1 MLRAGQLNLHYSV
14 LMALVGLACAACNAL
29 PFYFLANHLGLEP
42 LPDIHWVRYLIVA
55 ASFLAFTNFRQLI
68 TARNIWWLLGR
79 GIARWIW
86 VLLTALLGLIYI
98 VHDNAVSPDT
108 GRLITAWIAVAL
120 PLQLLCLFVGRR
132 VIYRINNS
140 AVNRRKVAFF
150 GMGPQAR
157 TLYLRLQRS
166 PILGLEVEG
175 YYAAV
180 PMPAGTRDTAC
191 MPTYLG
197 PQENAWP
204 RIKANEFDMVFIQP
218 YGYYGQELGPRLF
231 DRLHDSTASIY
242 MVPETRWA
250 EEVTLSSI
258 EIAGIPLLSI
268 HDTPIFGV
276 AKLLKRLMDLL
287 LGGLALVLLSPVM
300 LIIAAAVRID
310 SPGPI
315 LFRQTRYGERG
326 QSIHV
331 YKFRS
336 MYVDDYGGPLRQV
349 SRSDPRVTRV
359 GKLLRR
365 TSLDELPQLLNV
377 LTGSMSLV
385 GPRPHAVAHNEL
397 YRQQIN
403 GYMLRHSIKPG
414 ITGWAQVN
422 GLRGETDTLEKMQ
435 RRLEYDR
442 YYITHWSLS
451 LDIRILFL
459 TVWTVVRGDNA
470 Y

>member
-14 LMALVGLACAACNAL
+14 LMVLIGLACAACNAL
-29 PFYFLANHLGLEP
+29 PFYFLASHLGLEP
-42 LPDIHWVRYLIVA
+42 LSDIHWVRYLIVA
-55 ASFLAFTNFRQLI
+55 ASFLAFANFRQLV

-98 VHDNAVSPDT
+98 VHDTVISPDT
-108 GRLITAWIAVAL
+108 GRLVTAWIAIAL
-120 PLQLLCLFVGRR
+120 PLQLLCLIAGRGVIHR
-132 VIYRINNS
+132 VNNT
-140 AVNRRKVAFF
+140 AVNRRKVVFF

-166 PILGLEVEG
+166 PILGIEVVG
-175 YYAAV
+175 YYAAA
-180 PMPAGTRDTAC
+180 PMPADANGTTC

-218 YGYYGQELGPRLF
+218 YGYYGQELGPRVF

-250 EEVTLSSI
+250 EDVTLSSI
-258 EIAGIPLLSI
+258 EIAGIPLLAI
-268 HDTPIFGV
+268 HDTPIIGV
-276 AKLLKRLMDLL
+276 ARFFKRLMDLL

-300 LIIAAAVRID
+300 LITAFAVRLD

-315 LFRQTRYGERG
+315 LFRQIRYGERG

-336 MYVDDYGGPLRQV
+336 MYVDDDGPLRQV

-359 GKLLRR
+359 GKFLRR

-377 LTGSMSLV
+377 LAGSMSLV

-422 GLRGETDTLEKMQ
+422 GLRGETDTLDKMQ

-451 LDIRILFL
+451 LDVRILFI
-459 TVWTVVRGDNA
+459 TVWTVIRGNNA

>member
-14 LMALVGLACAACNAL
+14 LMVLIGLACAACNAL
-29 PFYFLANHLGLEP
+29 PFYFLASHLGLEP
-42 LPDIHWVRYLIVA
+42 LSDIHWVRYLIVA
-55 ASFLAFTNFRQLI
+55 ASFLAFANFRQLV

-98 VHDNAVSPDT
+98 VHDTVISPDT
-108 GRLITAWIAVAL
+108 GRLITAWIAIAL
-120 PLQLLCLFVGRR
+120 PLQLLCLIAGRGVIHR
-132 VIYRINNS
+132 VNNT
-140 AVNRRKVAFF
+140 AVNRRKVVFF

-166 PILGLEVEG
+166 PILGIEVVG
-175 YYAAV
+175 YYAAA
-180 PMPAGTRDTAC
+180 PMPADANGTTC

-218 YGYYGQELGPRLF
+218 YGYYGQELGPRVF

-250 EEVTLSSI
+250 EDVTLSSI
-258 EIAGIPLLSI
+258 EIAGIPLLAI
-268 HDTPIFGV
+268 HDTPIIGV
-276 AKLLKRLMDLL
+276 ARFFKRLMDLL

-300 LIIAAAVRID
+300 LITAFAVRLD

-315 LFRQTRYGERG
+315 LFRQIRYGERG

-336 MYVDDYGGPLRQV
+336 MYVDDDGPLRQV

-359 GKLLRR
+359 GKFLRR

-377 LTGSMSLV
+377 LAGSMSLV

-422 GLRGETDTLEKMQ
+422 GLRGETDTLDKMQ

-451 LDIRILFL
+451 LDVRILFI
-459 TVWTVVRGDNA
+459 TVWTVIRGNNA

>member
-14 LMALVGLACAACNAL
+14 LMVLIGLACAACNAL
-29 PFYFLANHLGLEP
+29 PFYFLAKHLGLES
-42 LPDIHWVRYLIVA
+42 LSDIRWVRYLIIA
-55 ASFLAFTNFRQLI
+55 ASFLAFANFRQLI

-79 GIARWIW
+79 GFARWIW
-86 VLLTALLGLIYI
+86 VLLTSLLGMIYI
-98 VHDNAVSPDT
+98 VHDSAVSPDT
-108 GRLITAWIAVAL
+108 GRLVTAWMAIAL
-120 PLQLLCLFVGRR
+120 PLQLLCLIAGRA
-132 VIYRINNS
+132 VIYRVNNT
-140 AVNRRKVAFF
+140 AVNRRKVVFF

-166 PILGLEVEG
+166 PILGIEVVG
-175 YYAAV
+175 YYAAA
-180 PMPAGTRDTAC
+180 PMPTDAKGTTC

-218 YGYYGQELGPRLF
+218 YGYYGQELGPRVF
-231 DRLHDSTASIY
+231 DRLYDSTASIY

-250 EEVTLSSI
+250 ENVTLSSI

-268 HDTPIFGV
+268 HDTPIIGV
-276 AKLLKRLMDLL
+276 AKLLKRLMDLV
-287 LGGLALVLLSPVM
+287 LGGLALVLLSPIM
-300 LIIAAAVRID
+300 LLTAIAVRLD

-315 LFRQTRYGERG
+315 FFRQIRYGERG

-336 MYVDDYGGPLRQV
+336 MYIDDGGPLRQV
-349 SRSDPRVTRV
+349 SRIDPRVTRV
-359 GKLLRR
+359 GKFLRR

-377 LTGSMSLV
+377 LAGSMSLV
-385 GPRPHAVAHNEL
+385 GPRPHAVVHNEL

-422 GLRGETDTLEKMQ
+422 GLRGETDTLDKME

-459 TVWTVVRGDNA
+459 TVWTVIHGDNA

>member
-14 LMALVGLACAACNAL
+14 LMVLIGLACAACNAL
-29 PFYFLANHLGLEP
+29 PFYFLASHLGLEP
-42 LPDIHWVRYLIVA
+42 LSDIHWVRYLIVA
-55 ASFLAFTNFRQLI
+55 ASFLAFANFRQLV

-98 VHDNAVSPDT
+98 VHDTMISPDT
-108 GRLITAWIAVAL
+108 GRLITAWIAIAL
-120 PLQLLCLFVGRR
+120 PLQLLCLIAGRGVIHR
-132 VIYRINNS
+132 VNNT
-140 AVNRRKVAFF
+140 AVNRRKVVFF

-166 PILGLEVEG
+166 PILGIEVVG
-175 YYAAV
+175 YYAAA
-180 PMPAGTRDTAC
+180 PMPADANGTTC

-218 YGYYGQELGPRLF
+218 YGYYGQELGPRVF

-250 EEVTLSSI
+250 EDVTLSSI
-258 EIAGIPLLSI
+258 EIAGIPLLAI
-268 HDTPIFGV
+268 HDTPIIGV
-276 AKLLKRLMDLL
+276 ARFFKRLMDLL

-300 LIIAAAVRID
+300 LITAFAVRLD

-315 LFRQTRYGERG
+315 LFRQIRYGERG

-336 MYVDDYGGPLRQV
+336 MYVDDDGPLRQV

-359 GKLLRR
+359 GKFLRR

-377 LTGSMSLV
+377 LAGSMSLV

-422 GLRGETDTLEKMQ
+422 GLRGETDTLDKMQ

-451 LDIRILFL
+451 LDVRILFI
-459 TVWTVVRGDNA
+459 TVWTVIRGNNA

>member
-14 LMALVGLACAACNAL
+14 LMVLMGLACAACNAL
-29 PFYFLANHLGLEP
+29 PFYLLANHLGLEP
-42 LPDIHWVRYLIVA
+42 LSDIHWVRYLIIA
-55 ASFLAFTNFRQLI
+55 AAFLAFANFRQLI
-68 TARNIWWLLGR
+68 TARNTWWLLGR

-86 VLLTALLGLIYI
+86 VLVTALLGLVYI
-98 VHDNAVSPDT
+98 VHDTTASPAT
-108 GRLITAWIAVAL
+108 GRLITAWTAIAL
-120 PLQLLCLFVGRR
+120 PLQLLCLIVGRR
-132 VIYRINNS
+132 VIYRINNT
-140 AVNRRKVAFF
+140 AVNRRKVVFF

-166 PILGLEVEG
+166 PILGIEVVG
-175 YYAAV
+175 YYAAT
-180 PMPAGTRDTAC
+180 PMPADAKGAC

-197 PQENAWP
+197 PQEDAWP

-218 YGYYGQELGPRLF
+218 YGYYGEELGTRVF
-231 DRLHDSTASIY
+231 DRLYDSTTSIY

-250 EEVTLSSI
+250 GDVTLSSI

-268 HDTPIFGV
+268 HDTPIIGV

-287 LGGLALVLLSPVM
+287 LGGLAFVLLSPVM
-300 LIIAAAVRID
+300 LVTAVAVRLD

-315 LFRQTRYGERG
+315 LFRQIRYGERG

-336 MYVDDYGGPLRQV
+336 MYVDDGGPLRQV

-359 GKLLRR
+359 GKFLRR
-365 TSLDELPQLLNV
+365 TSLDELPQLINV
-377 LTGSMSLV
+377 LAGSMSLV
-385 GPRPHAVAHNEL
+385 GPRPHAVVHNEL
-397 YRQQIN
+397 YRHQIN

-422 GLRGETDTLEKMQ
+422 GLRGETDTLDKME

-459 TVWTVVRGDNA
+459 TVWTVIRGSNA

>member
-14 LMALVGLACAACNAL
+14 LMVLVGLACAVCNAL
-29 PFYFLANHLGLEP
+29 PFYFLANYLGLEP
-42 LPDIHWVRYLIVA
+42 LPDIHWVRYLVVG
-55 ASFLAFTNFRQLI
+55 ASFLAFANFRQLI

-86 VLLTALLGLIYI
+86 VLLTTLLGMIYI
-98 VHDNAVSPDT
+98 VHDSVISPDT
-108 GRLITAWIAVAL
+108 GRLIMEWTAIAL
-120 PLQLLCLFVGRR
+120 PLQLLCLIVGRGI
-132 VIYRINNS
+132 IYRINNTS
-140 AVNRRKVAFF
+140 VNRRKVVFF

-166 PILGLEVEG
+166 PILGIEVAG
-175 YYAAV
+175 YYAAA
-180 PMPAGTRDTAC
+180 PMPPAGKDTAS

-218 YGYYGQELGPRLF
+218 YGYYGQELGPRVF
-231 DRLHDSTASIY
+231 DRLYDSTASIY

-250 EEVTLSSI
+250 EDVTLSSI

-268 HDTPIFGV
+268 HDTPIIGV
-276 AKLLKRLMDLL
+276 AKLLKRVMDLV
-287 LGGLALVLLSPVM
+287 LGGLALLLLSPVM
-300 LIIAAAVRID
+300 LITAAAVRFD

-315 LFRQTRYGERG
+315 LFRQIRYGERG
-326 QSIHV
+326 QPIHV

-336 MYVDDYGGPLRQV
+336 MYVDDGGPLRQV

-359 GKLLRR
+359 GKFLRR

-377 LTGSMSLV
+377 LAGSMSLV

-422 GLRGETDTLEKMQ
+422 GLRGETDTLDKMQ

-451 LDIRILFL
+451 LDVRILFL
-459 TVWTVVRGDNA
+459 TVWTVVHGDNA

>member
-14 LMALVGLACAACNAL
+14 LMVLIGLACAACNAL
-29 PFYFLANHLGLEP
+29 PFYFLASHLGLEP
-42 LPDIHWVRYLIVA
+42 LSDIHWVRYLIIA
-55 ASFLAFTNFRQLI
+55 ASFLAFANFRQLI
-68 TARNIWWLLGR
+68 TARNVWWLLGR

-86 VLLTALLGLIYI
+86 VLLTALLSLIYI
-98 VHDNAVSPDT
+98 VHDSVVSPDT
-108 GRLITAWIAVAL
+108 GRLITAWIAIAL
-120 PLQLLCLFVGRR
+120 PLQLLCLIVGRG
-132 VIYRINNS
+132 VIYRVNNT
-140 AVNRRKVAFF
+140 AVNRRKVVFF

-166 PILGLEVEG
+166 PILGIEVVG
-175 YYAAV
+175 YYAAT
-180 PMPAGTRDTAC
+180 PMPADAKGTAC

-218 YGYYGQELGPRLF
+218 YGYYGQELGPRVF
-231 DRLHDSTASIY
+231 DRLYDSTASIY

-250 EEVTLSSI
+250 EDVTLSSI

-268 HDTPIFGV
+268 HDTPIIGV
-276 AKLLKRLMDLL
+276 AKLLKRLMDLV
-287 LGGLALVLLSPVM
+287 LGGLALLLLSPVM
-300 LIIAAAVRID
+300 LITAAAVRLD
-310 SPGPI
+310 SRGPI

-336 MYVDDYGGPLRQV
+336 MYVDDGGPLRQV

-359 GKLLRR
+359 GKFLRR

-377 LTGSMSLV
+377 LAGSMSLV

-422 GLRGETDTLEKMQ
+422 GLRGETDTLDKMQ

-442 YYITHWSLS
+442 YYITHWSLT

>member
-14 LMALVGLACAACNAL
+14 LMVLLGLACAACNAL
-29 PFYFLANHLGLEP
+29 PFYFLASHLGLEP
-42 LPDIHWVRYLIVA
+42 LSDIHWVRYLIVA
-55 ASFLAFTNFRQLI
+55 ASFLAFANFRQLV

-98 VHDNAVSPDT
+98 VHDTVISPDT
-108 GRLITAWIAVAL
+108 GRLITAWIAIAL
-120 PLQLLCLFVGRR
+120 PLQLLCLIAGRGVIHR
-132 VIYRINNS
+132 VNNT
-140 AVNRRKVAFF
+140 AVNRRKVVFF

-166 PILGLEVEG
+166 PILGIEVVG
-175 YYAAV
+175 YYAAA
-180 PMPAGTRDTAC
+180 PMPADANGTTC

-218 YGYYGQELGPRLF
+218 YGYYGQELGPRVF

-250 EEVTLSSI
+250 EDVTLSSI
-258 EIAGIPLLSI
+258 EIAGIPLLAI
-268 HDTPIFGV
+268 HDTPIIGV
-276 AKLLKRLMDLL
+276 ARFFKRLMDLL

-300 LIIAAAVRID
+300 LITAFAVRLD

-315 LFRQTRYGERG
+315 LFRQIRYGERG

-336 MYVDDYGGPLRQV
+336 MYVDDDGPLRQV

-359 GKLLRR
+359 GKFLRR

-377 LTGSMSLV
+377 LAGSMSLV

-422 GLRGETDTLEKMQ
+422 GLRGETDTLDKMQ

-451 LDIRILFL
+451 LDVRILFI
-459 TVWTVVRGDNA
+459 TVWTVIRGNNA

>member
-14 LMALVGLACAACNAL
+14 MMVLIGLACAVCNAL
-29 PFYFLANHLGLEP
+29 PFYFLASHLGLEP
-42 LPDIHWVRYLIVA
+42 LPDIHWVRYLIIA
-55 ASFLAFTNFRQLI
+55 SSFLAFANFRQLI

-79 GIARWIW
+79 GIVRWIW
-86 VLLTALLGLIYI
+86 VLLTTLLGMIYI
-98 VHDNAVSPDT
+98 VHDIAVSPDT
-108 GRLITAWIAVAL
+108 GRLVTGWIAVAL
-120 PLQLLCLFVGRR
+120 PLQLLCLIVGRA
-132 VIYRINNS
+132 VIYRVNNT
-140 AVNRRKVAFF
+140 AVNRRKVVFF

-166 PILGLEVEG
+166 PILGIEVMG
-175 YYAAV
+175 YYAAKPV
-180 PMPAGTRDTAC
+180 SDDKDSAPP
-191 MPTYLG
+191 YLG
-197 PQENAWP
+197 THEHAWP
-204 RIKANEFDMVFIQP
+204 RIKASEFDIVFIQP
-218 YGYYGQELGPRLF
+218 YDYYDQELSTRIFGQLY
-231 DRLHDSTASIY
+231 DSTATIY

-250 EEVTLSSI
+250 EDAIVSGT

-268 HDTPIFGV
+268 HDTPIIGV
-276 AKLLKRLMDLL
+276 ARFLKRLMDLV
-287 LGGLALVLLSPVM
+287 LGGLALLLLSPVM
-300 LIIAAAVRID
+300 LITAIAVRLD

-315 LFRQTRYGERG
+315 LFRQVRYGEHG
-326 QSIHV
+326 QPIHV

-336 MYVDDYGGPLRQV
+336 MYVDDGGPLRQV

-359 GKLLRR
+359 GRFLRR

-377 LTGSMSLV
+377 LAGSMSMV

-422 GLRGETDTLEKMQ
+422 GLRGETDTLDKME

-442 YYITHWSLS
+442 YYITHWSLG
-451 LDIRILFL
+451 LDIRILLL
-459 TVWTVVRGDNA
+459 TVWTVLRGDNA

>member
-14 LMALVGLACAACNAL
+14 LMVLTGLACAACNAL
-29 PFYFLANHLGLEP
+29 PFYFLASHLGLEP
-42 LPDIHWVRYLIVA
+42 LSDIHWVRYLIIA
-55 ASFLAFTNFRQLI
+55 ASFLAFANFRQLI
-68 TARNIWWLLGR
+68 TARNVWWLLGR

-86 VLLTALLGLIYI
+86 VLLTALLSLIYI
-98 VHDNAVSPDT
+98 VHDSVVSPDT
-108 GRLITAWIAVAL
+108 GRLITAWIAIAL
-120 PLQLLCLFVGRR
+120 PLQLLCLIVGRG
-132 VIYRINNS
+132 VIYRVNNT
-140 AVNRRKVAFF
+140 AVNRRKVVFF

-166 PILGLEVEG
+166 PILGIEVVG
-175 YYAAV
+175 YYAAT
-180 PMPAGTRDTAC
+180 PMPADAKGTAC

-218 YGYYGQELGPRLF
+218 YGYYGQELGPRVF
-231 DRLHDSTASIY
+231 DRLYDSTASIY

-250 EEVTLSSI
+250 EDVTLSSI

-268 HDTPIFGV
+268 HDTPIIGV
-276 AKLLKRLMDLL
+276 AKLLKRLMDLV
-287 LGGLALVLLSPVM
+287 LGGLALLLLSPVM
-300 LIIAAAVRID
+300 LITAAAVRLD
-310 SPGPI
+310 SRGPI

-336 MYVDDYGGPLRQV
+336 MYVDDGGPLRQV

-359 GKLLRR
+359 GKFLRR

-377 LTGSMSLV
+377 LAGSMSLV

-422 GLRGETDTLEKMQ
+422 GLRGETDTLDKMQ

-442 YYITHWSLS
+442 YYITHWSLT

>member
-1 MLRAGQLNLHYSV
+1 M
-14 LMALVGLACAACNAL
+14 CNAL
-29 PFYFLANHLGLEP
+29 PFYALANHLGLES
-42 LPDIHWVRYLIVA
+42 LTDIYWVRYLIVG
-55 ASFLAFTNFRQLI
+55 ASFLAFANFRQLI

-79 GIARWIW
+79 GIARWVW
-86 VLLTALLGLIYI
+86 VLLTVLLGLIYI
-98 VHDNAVSPDT
+98 VHDSAILPAT
-108 GRLITAWIAVAL
+108 GRLVYEWAAIAL
-120 PLQLLCLFVGRR
+120 PLQLLCLAVGRR
-132 VIYRINNS
+132 VIYRFNNT
-140 AVNRRKVAFF
+140 AMNRRKAVFF

-166 PILGLEVEG
+166 PILGIEVVG
-175 YYAAV
+175 YYAARPV
-180 PMPAGTRDTAC
+180 TADAAC
-191 MPTYLG
+191 APPYLG
-197 PQENAWP
+197 THENAWP
-204 RIKANEFDMVFIQP
+204 RIKASEFNMVFIQP
-218 YGYYGQELGPRLF
+218 YDYYDEELSTRIFGQLY
-231 DRLHDSTASIY
+231 DSTTNIY

-250 EEVTLSSI
+250 EDVTLSSI

-268 HDTPIFGV
+268 HDTPIIGV
-276 AKLLKRLMDLL
+276 ARLFKRLMDLV
-287 LGGLALVLLSPVM
+287 LGGLALALLSPVM
-300 LIIAAAVRID
+300 LLTAIAVRLD

-315 LFRQTRYGERG
+315 LFRQIRYGERG
-326 QSIHV
+326 QTIHV

-336 MYVDDYGGPLRQV
+336 MYVDDGGPLRQV
-349 SRSDPRVTRV
+349 SRVDPRVTRV
-359 GKLLRR
+359 GKFLRR

-377 LTGSMSLV
+377 LAGSMSLV

-422 GLRGETDTLEKMQ
+422 GLRGETDTLDKME

-459 TVWTVVRGDNA
+459 TVWTVIRGDNA

>member
-14 LMALVGLACAACNAL
+14 LMVLIGLACAACNAL
-29 PFYFLANHLGLEP
+29 PFYFLASHLGLEP
-42 LPDIHWVRYLIVA
+42 LSDIHWVRYLIVA
-55 ASFLAFTNFRQLI
+55 ASFLAFANFRQLV

-98 VHDNAVSPDT
+98 VHDTMISPDT
-108 GRLITAWIAVAL
+108 GRLITAWIAIAL
-120 PLQLLCLFVGRR
+120 PLQLLCLIAGRGVIHR
-132 VIYRINNS
+132 VNNT
-140 AVNRRKVAFF
+140 AVNRRKVVFF

-166 PILGLEVEG
+166 PILGIEVVG
-175 YYAAV
+175 YYAAA
-180 PMPAGTRDTAC
+180 PMPADANGTTC

-218 YGYYGQELGPRLF
+218 YGYYGQELGPRVF

-250 EEVTLSSI
+250 EDVTLSSI
-258 EIAGIPLLSI
+258 EIAGIPLLAI
-268 HDTPIFGV
+268 HDTPIIGV
-276 AKLLKRLMDLL
+276 ARFFKRLMDLL

-300 LIIAAAVRID
+300 LITAFAVRLD

-315 LFRQTRYGERG
+315 LFRQIRYGERG

-336 MYVDDYGGPLRQV
+336 MYVDDDGPLRQV
-349 SRSDPRVTRV
+349 SRSDRASRAWASSCAAPRW
-359 GKLLRR
+359 
-365 TSLDELPQLLNV
+365 TSCRSCSTCWPA
-377 LTGSMSLV
+377 
-385 GPRPHAVAHNEL
+385 R
-397 YRQQIN
+397 
-403 GYMLRHSIKPG
+403 
-414 ITGWAQVN
+414 
-422 GLRGETDTLEKMQ
+422 
-435 RRLEYDR
+435 
-442 YYITHWSLS
+442 
-451 LDIRILFL
+451 
-459 TVWTVVRGDNA
+459 
-470 Y
+470 

>member
-14 LMALVGLACAACNAL
+14 LMVLVGLACAACNAL

-42 LPDIHWVRYLIVA
+42 LSDIHWVRYLIIA
-55 ASFLAFTNFRQLI
+55 ASFLAFANFRQLI
-68 TARNIWWLLGR
+68 TARNTWWLLGR

-86 VLLTALLGLIYI
+86 VLVTALLGLVYI
-98 VHDNAVSPDT
+98 VHDTAISPET
-108 GRLITAWIAVAL
+108 GRLITAWMAVAL
-120 PLQLLCLFVGRR
+120 PLQLLCLIVGRQ
-132 VIYRINNS
+132 VIYRINNT
-140 AVNRRKVAFF
+140 AVNRRKVVFF

-166 PILGLEVEG
+166 PILGIEVVG
-175 YYAAV
+175 YYAAT
-180 PMPAGTRDTAC
+180 PMPADAKGSC

-218 YGYYGQELGPRLF
+218 YGYYGEELGTRVF
-231 DRLHDSTASIY
+231 DRLYDSTASIY

-250 EEVTLSSI
+250 EDVTLSSI

-268 HDTPIFGV
+268 HDTPIIGV
-276 AKLLKRLMDLL
+276 AKFLKRLMDLV
-287 LGGLALVLLSPVM
+287 LGGLAFVLLSPVI
-300 LIIAAAVRID
+300 LITAAAVRLD

-336 MYVDDYGGPLRQV
+336 MYVDDNEPLRQV
-349 SRSDPRVTRV
+349 SRSDRRVTRV
-359 GKLLRR
+359 GKFLRR
-365 TSLDELPQLLNV
+365 TSLDELPQLINV
-377 LTGSMSLV
+377 LAGSMSLV
-385 GPRPHAVAHNEL
+385 GPRPHAVVHNEL
-397 YRQQIN
+397 YRLQIN

-422 GLRGETDTLEKMQ
+422 GLRGETETLDKME

-459 TVWTVVRGDNA
+459 TVWTVIRGNNA